1 MRRASTVVVDVAAAA
16 VVVDRAKLYD
26 VVVVDTAVVAVDSKG
41 EIVVGENTGV
51 EGIVA
56 ISFD

>member
-1 MRRASTVVVDVAAAA
+1 MVDVAAAA

-26 VVVVDTAVVAVDSKG
+26 VVVVDAAVVAVDSKG